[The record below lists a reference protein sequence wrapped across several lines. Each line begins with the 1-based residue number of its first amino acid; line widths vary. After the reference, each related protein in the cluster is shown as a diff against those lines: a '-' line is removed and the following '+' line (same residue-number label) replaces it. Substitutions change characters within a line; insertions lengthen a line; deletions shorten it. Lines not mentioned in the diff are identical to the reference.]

1 MVVELLIFKEIKL
14 WQTIITQSK
23 VVRVKD
29 STDNHEIIEI
39 YHKQAKAK
47 KLSGDTQGA
56 IDDYIKIIKLKP
68 DDVVAYNNIGNIY
81 FSKDYYFHA
90 HLMYDIALEINPEF
104 EVATKN
110 RKKCS
115 ERTRIEHPL
124 GSIYHDKAENAFKDI
139 VLLTEAYSIL
149 DIFVKYKG
157 SPKNDD
163 PFDTLSIIIDRFTYY
178 LFLEVERLYRENDF
192 DKINQYL
199 DLILKYNPRDYRA
212 NCLKI
217 RLDYKYIGVEQAIN
231 KLDNLQDDTFSDFF
245 SQITSNELKGD
256 IYFEE
261 KDYQKAYN
269 IYKKASSEP
278 FSKEIFFEK
287 MGLCSYYL
295 KDYECTIKN
304 FAKAEYSFSTL
315 NHNKEYLN
323 KIFDQFRVNNKF
335 PKYLNNIDLRTLA
348 LHLSTE
354 NLEYVVLQ
362 FNQSGTPE
370 VAIEII
376 TKVLR
381 DDKNHEDYHYYLRGK
396 LLYENNDLESAL
408 EDFDN
413 AIDINEDN
421 AEYFYYRALTLN
433 ALDDF
438 DNAKEDLLY
447 AISLSNDN
455 EKYQT
460 TLDSMIKQNEFLNLA
475 TCSKERFA
483 KFTGLNEEK
492 VNKFMERRNNGKKY
506 YDFATFSR
514 DLELMP
520 HEIVTLENRII
531 FHAKPQNKIGRKI
544 DW

>member
-1 MVVELLIFKEIKL
+1 M
-14 WQTIITQSK
+14 
-23 VVRVKD
+23 KD

-68 DDVVAYNNIGNIY
+68 NDVVAYNNIGNIY

-104 EVATKN
+104 EVATKK

-115 ERTRIEHPL
+115 KRIHI
-124 GSIYHDKAENAFKDI
+124 GFIYTDKAKNAFKDI
-139 VLLTEAYSIL
+139 VLLTEVYSIL
-149 DIFVKYKG
+149 DIFVKYKR
-157 SPKNDD
+157 STKDD
-163 PFDTLSIIIDRFTYY
+163 DQFDTLSIINNNFTYY
-178 LFLEVERLYRENDF
+178 LFLEVVRLYRENDF

-199 DLILKYNPRDYRA
+199 DLILKYDPSDYSA

-217 RLDYKYIGVEQAIN
+217 RLEYKYIGVEQAIN
-231 KLDNLQDDTFSDFF
+231 KLDNLQEDIFSDFC
-245 SQITSNELKGD
+245 SQITSYELKGD

-295 KDYECTIKN
+295 KDYERTIKN

-315 NHNKEYLN
+315 NHSKEYLN
-323 KIFDQFRVNNKF
+323 KIFDQFRLNNKF

-362 FNQSGTPE
+362 FNKSGTPE

-381 DDKNHEDYHYYLRGK
+381 YDKNPEDYHYYLRGK

-421 AEYFYYRALTLN
+421 AEYYY
-433 ALDDF
+433 
-438 DNAKEDLLY
+438 
-447 AISLSNDN
+447 
-455 EKYQT
+455 
-460 TLDSMIKQNEFLNLA
+460 
-475 TCSKERFA
+475 
-483 KFTGLNEEK
+483 
-492 VNKFMERRNNGKKY
+492 
-506 YDFATFSR
+506 
-514 DLELMP
+514 
-520 HEIVTLENRII
+520 
-531 FHAKPQNKIGRKI
+531 
-544 DW
+544 

>member
-1 MVVELLIFKEIKL
+1 M
-14 WQTIITQSK
+14 
-23 VVRVKD
+23 KD

-115 ERTRIEHPL
+115 KRIHI
-124 GSIYHDKAENAFKDI
+124 GFIYTDKAENAFKDI

-163 PFDTLSIIIDRFTYY
+163 PFDTLSIIINRFTYY
-178 LFLEVERLYRENDF
+178 LFSEVVRLYRENNF

-231 KLDNLQDDTFSDFF
+231 KLDNLQDDTFSNFF
-245 SQITSNELKGD
+245 SQITSYELKGD

-261 KDYQKAYN
+261 KDYQKAYD
-269 IYKKASSEP
+269 IYKKASSKT
-278 FSKEIFFEK
+278 FSGEIFFEK

-295 KDYECTIKN
+295 KDYERTIKN
-304 FAKAEYSFSTL
+304 FAKAKYSFSTL
-315 NHNKEYLN
+315 NHSKEYLN
-323 KIFDQFRVNNKF
+323 KIFDQFRINNKF

-348 LHLSTE
+348 LHLSAE

-376 TKVLR
+376 TEVLR
-381 DDKNHEDYHYYLRGK
+381 YDKNHEDYHYYLRGK
-396 LLYENNDLESAL
+396 LL
-408 EDFDN
+408 
-413 AIDINEDN
+413 
-421 AEYFYYRALTLN
+421 
-433 ALDDF
+433 
-438 DNAKEDLLY
+438 
-447 AISLSNDN
+447 
-455 EKYQT
+455 
-460 TLDSMIKQNEFLNLA
+460 
-475 TCSKERFA
+475 
-483 KFTGLNEEK
+483 
-492 VNKFMERRNNGKKY
+492 
-506 YDFATFSR
+506 
-514 DLELMP
+514 
-520 HEIVTLENRII
+520 
-531 FHAKPQNKIGRKI
+531 
-544 DW
+544 